1 MKTFKVTHKEII
13 DFENLLEADKNASK
27 GKHYRDENLAFSAHR
42 GDELIKLHNEL
53 TYFPKDGIPGNPL
66 ESAYH
71 VGRYRRKQIYEPK
84 PRIIMALQYRDRVV
98 QWAYY
103 QKLNPLFDRQY
114 IEHSYGCRVGKGT
127 TRARAQLQSWL
138 RKASRS
144 SKKWYVLKLDIAKY
158 FYRVDHEILMKI
170 LSKHIT
176 DPLIIRDLHNL
187 INCEDTA
194 FGLPAG
200 VQPELCDREEWLYNR
215 GMPIGNL
222 TSQMFANIYL
232 NELDQFCK
240 HILHIRYYI
249 RYMDDIIIL
258 WPDKKELH
266 HIQAEIERFL
276 DEELRL
282 ELNKKTCIRPA
293 WLPVT
298 FVGAQITPTKIR
310 MRKSTRK
317 RMFRRIK
324 FIRGLFEAGLIT
336 FEKVNNT
343 MQSYFGLIETFTA
356 GNLLRKVIDEFSFRI
371 FKHNNSTG

>member
-1 MKTFKVTHKEII
+1 MKTFDITHEEII
-13 DFENLLEADKNASK
+13 DFENFLEADNNASQ
-27 GKHYRDENLAFSAHR
+27 GKHYRDENLSFAAHR
-42 GDELIKLHNEL
+42 EEEIIQLVNEN
-53 TYFPKDGIPGNPL
+53 TYYPIDGIPGNPL
-66 ESAYH
+66 ESSYH
-71 VGRYRRKQIYEPK
+71 VGKYRKKKIYEPK

-114 IEHSYGCRVGKGT
+114 ITHSYGCREGKGT
-127 TRARAQLQSWL
+127 TRARAQLQTWL

-158 FYRVDHEILMKI
+158 FYRIDHEILMKI
-170 LSKHIT
+170 LSRHIK
-176 DPLIIRDLHNL
+176 DELILRDLYKL

-200 VQPELCDREEWLYNR
+200 VQPELCKQEDWLYNR

-240 HILHIRYYI
+240 HDLHIRYYI

-258 WPDKKELH
+258 WPDKDELH
-266 HIQAEIERFL
+266 QIKGEIERFL
-276 DEELRL
+276 DEELHL

-293 WLPVT
+293 WLPVA
-298 FVGAQITPTKIR
+298 FVGAQITPQKIR
-310 MRKSTRK
+310 IRRSTRK

-324 FIRGLFEAGLIT
+324 FIKGLFEAGEIT
-336 FEKVNNT
+336 FAKVNNT
-343 MQSYFGLIETFTA
+343 MQSYFGLIEHFTA
-356 GNLLRKVIDEFSFRI
+356 DNLLRKIIDEFSFRI
-371 FKHNNSTG
+371 FNNNS